1 MEESDCLFDFPLE
14 WEGSEMSISLVTQ
27 QIQTGTELQTEGGSD
42 DEDDK
47 ELRIEQ
53 VSDGIHAERV

>member
-1 MEESDCLFDFPLE
+1 MEESGCLFAFPL
-14 WEGSEMSISLVTQ
+14 ISLVTQ
-27 QIQTGTELQTEGGSD
+27 QVQTDTELQTEGGSD